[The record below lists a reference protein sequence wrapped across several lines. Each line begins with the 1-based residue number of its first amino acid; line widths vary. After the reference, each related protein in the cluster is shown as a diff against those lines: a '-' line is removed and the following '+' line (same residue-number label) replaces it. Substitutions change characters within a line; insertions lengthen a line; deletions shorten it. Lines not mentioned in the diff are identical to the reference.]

1 MNHRQ
6 PCQTSANLQGDRQ
19 LGWQFVGTAEIAAW
33 SIGSG
38 DLTAVFIH
46 GFGEGS
52 HVWRDI
58 SLDCLPNGRVIIV
71 DLPGHGQSAWHAD
84 GQYSVDRH
92 AGHVVDL
99 LKRWKPGNLVIVGHS
114 MGGAIGLRIA
124 ARAPA
129 GLAGLVL
136 ADYGPTPTPHG
147 VAQLRQDFQ
156 RGNRVF
162 ATREEYRALL
172 AETRPLV
179 KPESLAMFAEHAL
192 RCREAGGFELRRD
205 PAMLRP
211 AGPAAGPDHLE
222 LLAAIGCPVLI
233 LRGAFSA
240 ILSATTAEMM
250 ARTAPRGQMA
260 TVPMAG
266 HGLMADNPAGFA
278 ARVALFLAGLGAP
291 LAVMTGPSADE
302 G

>member
-1 MNHRQ
+1 MNHGQ
-6 PCQTSANLQGDRQ
+6 PGQTSLNLEGGHQA
-19 LGWQFVGTAEIAAW
+19 GWQFVGTAEIAAW
-33 SIGSG
+33 SIGAG

-46 GFGEGS
+46 GFGEAS
-52 HVWRDI
+52 HVWHDI
-58 SLDCLPNGRVIIV
+58 SMDCLPNGRVIIV

-92 AGHVVDL
+92 VGDVMNL
-99 LKRWKPGNLVIVGHS
+99 LKRLKLPHFALVGHS
-114 MGGAIGLRIA
+114 MGGAISLRIA

-147 VAQLRQDFQ
+147 VAQLREDFE

-162 ATREEYRALL
+162 TTREEYCALL
-172 AETRPLV
+172 ASMRPLV
-179 KPESLAMFAEHAL
+179 KPDRLAMFAHHAL

-211 AGPAAGPDHLE
+211 AGPAPGQGHLE
-222 LLAAIGCPVLI
+222 LLAIIGCPVLI
-233 LRGAFSA
+233 VRGAFSA
-240 ILSATTAEMM
+240 ILSAATADAM

-266 HGLMADNPAGFA
+266 HGLIADNPAGFV
-278 ARVALFLAGLGAP
+278 ARVAPFLAGLGAP
-291 LAVMTGPSADE
+291 SSVMPGPSADE

>member
-1 MNHRQ
+1 L
-6 PCQTSANLQGDRQ
+6 NLEGDQ
-19 LGWQFVGTAEIAAW
+19 HAGWQFVGTAEIAAW
-33 SIGSG
+33 SIGDG

-46 GFGEGS
+46 GFGEAS
-52 HVWRDI
+52 HVWHDI
-58 SLDCLPNGRVIIV
+58 STDCLPNGRVIIV

-92 AGHVVDL
+92 VGHVMDL
-99 LKRWKPGNLVIVGHS
+99 LKRLKLQYFALVGHS
-114 MGGAIGLRIA
+114 MGGAISLRIA
-124 ARAPA
+124 ARTPA

-147 VAQLRQDFQ
+147 VAQLREDFE
-156 RGNRVF
+156 RGNQVF

-172 AETRPLV
+172 ASMRPLV
-179 KPESLAMFAEHAL
+179 KPDRLQMFADHAL
-192 RCREAGGFELRRD
+192 RRRAAGGFELRRD

-211 AGPAAGPDHLE
+211 AGPAPGPGHLE
-222 LLAAIGCPVLI
+222 QLAIIGCPVLI
-233 LRGAFSA
+233 VRGAFSA
-240 ILSATTAEMM
+240 ILSAATADAM

-266 HGLMADNPAGFA
+266 HGLIADNPAGFVARA
-278 ARVALFLAGLGAP
+278 APFLAGLGAP
-291 LAVMTGPSADE
+291 SSVMPDPSAHE